1 MTPEQRISELETE
14 NALLREQVAYQKQ
27 LREQIA
33 TQAALIAQLVERIQA
48 LEERL
53 SQDSHNSSK
62 PPSSDGFVR
71 SPKKRSLRKATGKK
85 AGGQSGHQGHA
96 LQQVEHPDQIIEHF
110 PGACERCQ
118 YDLTAISP
126 LTDFEPRQVFELPL
140 PLKLDVIEHRSHA
153 TKCPNCQHVT
163 KAAFPKPVTNWVQYG
178 PGFRSLAVY
187 LVHYQL
193 LPYERAC
200 ELLNEIFSVSLSP
213 GSLTSFVAECAGQ
226 LVEPEQFIKATLAQ
240 SPVIHCDESGLY
252 VEGKRQWLHVAS
264 TAALTYYACH
274 PKRGSKATDEIGILP
289 SFRGT
294 AVHDGYYSYT
304 RYDCQH
310 ALCNAHHLR
319 ELNFV
324 HEQLGQAWAGE
335 FKKLLVD
342 LKTEVDAAKAHKAV
356 VLSSARLAE
365 YEQSYQT
372 LIELALAANGPPAGG
387 WPRGKRGRP
396 KQSKAKNLIDRL
408 DQHREQVLLFAYRF
422 EVPFDNNQAERDIR
436 MVKVQQKISGC
447 FRSSAGADYFCRI
460 RGYLSTMKKQGQNL
474 LLALWQAFVGQPLLP
489 SVSV

>member
-1 MTPEQRISELETE
+1 MTPEERIKELETE
-14 NALLREQVAYQKQ
+14 NAMLREQVASQG
-27 LREQIA
+27 
-33 TQAALIAQLVERIQA
+33 ALIAQLVERIQT
-48 LEERL
+48 LEARL

-71 SPKKRSLRKATGKK
+71 APKKPSLRKASGKK
-85 AGGQSGHQGHA
+85 AGGQSGHIGHA
-96 LQQVEHPDQIIEHF
+96 LQQVEVPDQIIEHV
-110 PGACERCQ
+110 PQACEKCQ
-118 YDLTAISP
+118 HNLTTVTP
-126 LTDFEPRQVFELPL
+126 LADFERRQVFELPL
-140 PLKLDVIEHRSHA
+140 PLKLDVLEHRSHA
-153 TKCPNCQHVT
+153 VQCPNCQHVT
-163 KAAFPKPVTNWVQYG
+163 KAAFPEPVTNWVQYG
-178 PGFRSLAVY
+178 PGFRSLALY

-193 LPYERAC
+193 LPYARAC
-200 ELLNEIFSVSLSP
+200 ELLNEIYSESLSP
-213 GSLTSFVAECAGQ
+213 GTLAAFVAECAEQ
-226 LVEPEQFIKATLAQ
+226 LAEPENVIKAALRQ
-240 SPVIHCDESGLY
+240 SQVMHCDESGLY
-252 VEGKRQWLHVAS
+252 VEGKRHWVHVAS
-264 TAALTYYACH
+264 TDHLTHYACH

-304 RYDCQH
+304 RYGCEH

-324 HEQLGQAWAGE
+324 HEQLGQEWAGE

-342 LKTEVDAAKAHKAV
+342 LKDEVDAAKAHQALA
-356 VLSSARLAE
+356 LSADRLAE
-365 YEQSYQT
+365 YEQTYQM
-372 LIELALAANGPPAGG
+372 LIERALAANPPPVGG
-387 WPRGKRGRP
+387 WPKGKRGRP

-447 FRSSAGADYFCRI
+447 FRSNAGANYFCRI

-474 LLALWQAFVGQPLLP
+474 LFALLQAFVGQPLLP
-489 SVSV
+489 NGSA